1 MIVKVTRY
9 IKGSKKLSFKKNY
22 QLLSSPQAEKNVS
35 TLSSQSSIHI
45 VTSNLCAQWLSHV
58 RLCDPMDYSP
68 PASPVHGIFQARIL
82 TWVAIS
88 FSKGSFWPSRPGPG
102 LSYLYPH
109 SSVTK
114 YLLAWPQS
122 VSSHPNLRVTV
133 PKLPILVSLMIAL
146 LLSWSKI
153 ILPTTLL
160 RKWTK
165 QEFHLLSVPS
175 PLIHH
180 ASLPLLPGSLRAW
193 GTLSYRFFPFLSCSS
208 SYSVCYTPFSRL
220 RNLFFLVVS
229 SVQFSRSVVSDSL
242 RPHESQHAR
251 PSCPS
256 PTPRVHPNSCP
267 SSWWYHPATSS
278 SVVPF
283 SSCPQSLPASRS
295 FPLSQLFAWGGQSIG
310 VSALASV
317 LPRTPR
323 TDFL

>member
-146 LLSWSKI
+146 LLSWSFKNNFAYYFVEKMNKAGI
-153 ILPTTLL
+153 
-160 RKWTK
+160 
-165 QEFHLLSVPS
+165 PS
-175 PLIHH
+175 
-180 ASLPLLPGSLRAW
+180 
-193 GTLSYRFFPFLSCSS
+193 TFCPFTFNPPC
-208 SYSVCYTPFSRL
+208 FS
-220 RNLFFLVVS
+220 
-229 SVQFSRSVVSDSL
+229 
-242 RPHESQHAR
+242 PA
-251 PSCPS
+251 
-256 PTPRVHPNSCP
+256 
-267 SSWWYHPATSS
+267 SSW
-278 SVVPF
+278 
-283 SSCPQSLPASRS
+283 
-295 FPLSQLFAWGGQSIG
+295 
-310 VSALASV
+310 
-317 LPRTPR
+317 
-323 TDFL
+323 